1 MKLISCYIENY
12 GSIKKES
19 IIFDKNLTSI
29 CEENGYGKT
38 TLASFLEAMFY
49 GMDSD
54 RANSKEFGERRHF
67 NPFGGGRFGGNVVF
81 SIGKDTYKIERYFDE
96 KSESKDSLTV
106 YKNSEL
112 STIFGLQPGE
122 KIFGIDKQSFERT
135 IFINA
140 REIEISSTGS
150 INAKLNNFVEGST
163 DDTNT
168 EKAIERLDKSAKE
181 YKKSR
186 AGNDLISKENY
197 YLLQLNEKISNAVNI
212 KASLPEKYDRLTEC
226 EKQLQKLQK
235 SLEDAQ
241 KADLLLKDWEQYDF
255 YVSNAQASKKEM
267 EEIGERNPFGIPSSD
282 ELETLRDA
290 VSAKTTL
297 KKQTTKFLSSDEKA
311 TLSSLKEKF
320 LNGVPGEVELLDLAA
335 KIDKATTQEAE
346 LRSEESVSP
355 TEYEGYLRKKFT
367 ENIPTEQTFALI
379 NDAVAEY
386 EKSEK
391 AYTET
396 PDYIIEATQTSG
408 GTQKTSKKKYLIA
421 AIISAIIAVAGIG
434 VIFAALIPGIILLV
448 IGLGCLMGTGF
459 IYLNKKASYTT
470 PSPNSIQRINPEKLE
485 KERAKNNAELKAKQI
500 IAQFGYSLDNNV
512 RYLVEKLKND
522 YAEYEKL
529 VESDCEKNSRL
540 ETKREQCAALR
551 KEICDY
557 FAVYGFTGNDINRMY
572 AELQKEINN
581 YNSLVRTQDKLREQ
595 NKSTDIMIAENEKL
609 INDFCAKYHFDPLT
623 IENIIGQIGQDIGLY
638 AQAVN
643 GYKTNKR
650 KAEEFKTE
658 KNLETRPVETDE
670 TEIEEIKAI
679 IDQRNKERSS
689 LSLEIADCETE
700 AEKLDDLYSEKQRH
714 IELLNEYKQNYDIL
728 TSTIKLLKKADKQL
742 KDKYVA
748 PIKDNF
754 VNYAEFFEAALGEKV
769 VMTPNFEIRYE
780 RNGMERSEKHLS
792 AGQRSIC
799 AFCFRMA
806 LIENMYTDEKPF
818 LILDDPFVNLDQK
831 HLDRVKVILKK
842 ISENLQIIYFTCHE
856 SRAV

>member
-1 MKLISCYIENY
+1 
-12 GSIKKES
+12 
-19 IIFDKNLTSI
+19 
-29 CEENGYGKT
+29 
-38 TLASFLEAMFY
+38 MFY

-106 YKNSEL
+106 YKNREL
-112 STIFGLQPGE
+112 STIFGSQPGE

-135 IFINA
+135 IFITA

-163 DDTNT
+163 EDTNT
-168 EKAIERLDKSAKE
+168 ERALERLDKSAKE

-186 AGNDLISKENY
+186 AGNDLITKENG
-197 YLLQLNEKISNAVNI
+197 YLLQIDEKISNAANI
-212 KASLPEKYDRLTEC
+212 KASLPEKYDRLTDC

-241 KADLLLKDWEQYDF
+241 KADLLLKDWEQYDS

-267 EEIGERNPFGIPSSD
+267 EEIEGRNPFGIPSSD
-282 ELETLRDA
+282 ELAILRDA
-290 VSAKTTL
+290 ISAKTTL
-297 KKQTTKFLSSDEKA
+297 QKQTTKFLSPDEMEMF
-311 TLSSLKEKF
+311 SSLKKKF
-320 LNGVPGEVELLDLAA
+320 LNGVPTEADMLDLAA
-335 KIDKATTQEAE
+335 RIDKVTIQEAE

-396 PDYIIEATQTSG
+396 PDFIIEQATQASG

-434 VIFAALIPGIILLV
+434 VIFAALIPGIMMLI
-448 IGLGCLMGTGF
+448 IGLVCLIGTGF
-459 IYLNKKASYTT
+459 IYLNKKASHTNA
-470 PSPNSIQRINPEKLE
+470 SLDSIQKINPEKLE
-485 KERAKNNAELKAKQI
+485 KERDKNNAELKAQKL

-522 YAEYEKL
+522 YAEYKKL
-529 VESDCEKNSRL
+529 LEADCEKNRNL

-557 FAVYGFTGNDINRMY
+557 LAVYDFTGNDINRMH
-572 AELQKEINN
+572 AELQKDINN
-581 YNSLVRTQDKLREQ
+581 YNSLVRTQDKLQEQ
-595 NKSTDIMIAENEKL
+595 NKSTDMIIAENEKL
-609 INDFCAKYHFDPLT
+609 INDFCAKYHFDPLI
-623 IENIIGQIGQDIGLY
+623 IENFISQIGQDIGLY
-638 AQAVN
+638 AQAVK
-643 GYKTNKR
+643 GYKINKR

-658 KNLETRPVETDE
+658 KNLETRPAETDE
-670 TEIEEIKAI
+670 TELEEIKAI
-679 IDQRNKERSS
+679 IDQRNKERST

-714 IELLNEYKQNYDIL
+714 NELLNAYKK
-728 TSTIKLLKKADKQL
+728 KL
-742 KDKYVA
+742 
-748 PIKDNF
+748 
-754 VNYAEFFEAALGEKV
+754 
-769 VMTPNFEIRYE
+769 
-780 RNGMERSEKHLS
+780 
-792 AGQRSIC
+792 
-799 AFCFRMA
+799 
-806 LIENMYTDEKPF
+806 
-818 LILDDPFVNLDQK
+818 
-831 HLDRVKVILKK
+831 
-842 ISENLQIIYFTCHE
+842 
-856 SRAV
+856 

>member
-186 AGNDLISKENY
+186 AGNDLISKEND

-448 IGLGCLMGTGF
+448 IGVGCLMGTGF

-512 RYLVEKLKND
+512 RYLVE
-522 YAEYEKL
+522 
-529 VESDCEKNSRL
+529 
-540 ETKREQCAALR
+540 
-551 KEICDY
+551 
-557 FAVYGFTGNDINRMY
+557 
-572 AELQKEINN
+572 
-581 YNSLVRTQDKLREQ
+581 
-595 NKSTDIMIAENEKL
+595 
-609 INDFCAKYHFDPLT
+609 
-623 IENIIGQIGQDIGLY
+623 
-638 AQAVN
+638 
-643 GYKTNKR
+643 
-650 KAEEFKTE
+650 
-658 KNLETRPVETDE
+658 
-670 TEIEEIKAI
+670 
-679 IDQRNKERSS
+679 
-689 LSLEIADCETE
+689 
-700 AEKLDDLYSEKQRH
+700 
-714 IELLNEYKQNYDIL
+714 
-728 TSTIKLLKKADKQL
+728 
-742 KDKYVA
+742 
-748 PIKDNF
+748 
-754 VNYAEFFEAALGEKV
+754 
-769 VMTPNFEIRYE
+769 
-780 RNGMERSEKHLS
+780 
-792 AGQRSIC
+792 
-799 AFCFRMA
+799 
-806 LIENMYTDEKPF
+806 
-818 LILDDPFVNLDQK
+818 
-831 HLDRVKVILKK
+831 
-842 ISENLQIIYFTCHE
+842 
-856 SRAV
+856 